1 MPTRSTPGSARLRSN
16 KAILIVIDGLTPSTF
31 ENAVGDRSAPTL
43 SALADAGS
51 YRRAVTTFPSLTPVC
66 LTSIATGAHPDVHHI
81 PHLVWWHRDERR
93 IVEYGSS
100 FGAIR
105 AAGTRRSIRDTIVGM
120 NRDHLAKDAETIY
133 EAGESAGLTV
143 AAVNITCYRGPHRY
157 APTVPGFASAA
168 FGPRRFFFYNLYES
182 DPIGAPLAVRNRGGG
197 SVDEYAAAAGR
208 WLVTR
213 DGFDLLVYYLS
224 DLDFASHVHGPDG
237 VREQLVKTDG
247 SVRALVDA
255 AGGLDSFL
263 ERYSV
268 LLCSDHGQT
277 NVRDA
282 VRLEEHVHAPAI
294 VTASNRA
301 GMIYTDE
308 PRVAA
313 ASLDGVEAVD
323 VVFYVEDGAVVAR
336 KDGDEDVAIL
346 DAYPLG
352 RERAE
357 AALRNPNAGDVLV
370 SAAPGWEL
378 ADLAGMHHSGGGSHG
393 SLGIGDS
400 EVPMLGIGIDPPPRT
415 VDVKDAMLAGVLSPV
430 P

>member
-1 MPTRSTPGSARLRSN
+1 MFESA
-16 KAILIVIDGLTPSTF
+16 VD
-31 ENAVGDRSAPTL
+31 DRSAPTL
-43 SALADAGS
+43 AQLADAGT

-81 PHLVWWHRDERR
+81 PHLVWWNRQERR

-120 NRDHLAKDAETIY
+120 NRDHLSKDAETIY
-133 EAGESAGLTV
+133 EAAERAGLTS
-143 AAVNITCYRGPHRY
+143 AAVNITCYRGEHRY
-157 APTVPGFASAA
+157 LPTVPGIAPAT

-182 DPIGAPLAVRNRGGG
+182 DPIGAPLAVRDRAHG

-224 DLDFASHVHGPDG
+224 DIDFASHLHGPDG

-255 AGGLDSFL
+255 AGGLDEFF
-263 ERYSV
+263 ERYAV
-268 LLCSDHGQT
+268 LVCSDHGQT
-277 NVRDA
+277 HVDRA
-282 VRLEEHVHAPAI
+282 VRLQDHVRSSDT

-308 PRVAA
+308 PRAAA
-313 ASLDGVEAVD
+313 ASLDGVEGVD
-323 VVFYVEDGAVVAR
+323 ATFFLEDGAVVAR
-336 KDGDEDVAIL
+336 RDGDEDAALL
-346 DAYPLG
+346 DEYPLG
-352 RERAE
+352 RERVT
-357 AALRNPNAGDVLV
+357 AALQNPNAGEVLV
-370 SAAPGWEL
+370 SAADGWEF
-378 ADLAGMHHSGGGSHG
+378 ADLAGLHHAGGGSHG
-393 SLGIGDS
+393 SLTAGDS
-400 EVPMLGIGIDPPPRT
+400 EVPILGVGIDPPART
-415 VDVKDAMLAGVLSPV
+415 IDVKDALLSTLRSPV
-430 P
+430 T

>member
-1 MPTRSTPGSARLRSN
+1 LRS
-16 KAILIVIDGLTPSTF
+16 KPAILIVIDGLTPSTF
-31 ENAVGDRSAPTL
+31 ENAVGDRSTPTL
-43 SALADAGS
+43 SALADAGE

-81 PHLVWWHRDERR
+81 PHLVWWDRGKRR

-133 EAGESAGLTV
+133 EAGERAGITV

-157 APTVPGFASAA
+157 VPTVPGVAPATH
-168 FGPRRFFFYNLYES
+168 GPRRFFFYNLYES
-182 DPIGAPLAVRNRGGG
+182 DPIGAPLAVRNRAGG

-224 DLDFASHVHGPDG
+224 DLDFASHLHGPDG
-237 VREQLVKTDG
+237 VREQLLKTDG
-247 SVRALVDA
+247 SVGTLVDA
-255 AGGLDSFL
+255 AGGIDAFL

-277 NVRDA
+277 RVTDVA
-282 VRLEEHVHAPAI
+282 RLEEHVHAPAI

-323 VVFYVEDGAVVAR
+323 AAFFLEDGELIAIR
-336 KDGDEDVAIL
+336 NGDEDAAIL

-352 RERAE
+352 RERAL
-357 AALRNPNAGDVLV
+357 AALRNPNAGEVLV

-378 ADLAGMHHSGGGSHG
+378 ADLGGMHHAGGGSHG
-393 SLGIGDS
+393 SLTAGDS
-400 EVPMLGIGIDPPPRT
+400 EVPMLGIGIDPPART
-415 VDVKDAMLAGVLSPV
+415 IDIKDAMLASVLSAV
-430 P
+430 T

>member
-1 MPTRSTPGSARLRSN
+1 LRS
-16 KAILIVIDGLTPSTF
+16 KRPAILIVIDGLTPSTF

-93 IVEYGSS
+93 VVEYGSS

-133 EAGESAGLTV
+133 EAGERAGLTV

-157 APTVPGFASAA
+157 VPTVPGFAPAT

-182 DPIGAPLAVRNRGGG
+182 DPIGAPLAVRNRSGG
-197 SVDEYAAAAGR
+197 SVDEYAAAAAR

-224 DLDFASHVHGPDG
+224 DLDFASHLHGPDD

-247 SVRALVDA
+247 SVRVLVDA

-268 LLCSDHGQT
+268 LVCSDHGQT
-277 NVRDA
+277 HVRDA

-313 ASLDGVEAVD
+313 ASLDAVEAVD
-323 VVFYVEDGAVVAR
+323 AVFFVEGGAVVAR
-336 KDGDEDVAIL
+336 KDGDDDAAIL

-352 RERAE
+352 RERVE
-357 AALRNPNAGDVLV
+357 AALRNPNAGEVLV
-370 SAAPGWEL
+370 SAASGWEL
-378 ADLAGMHHSGGGSHG
+378 ADLAGMHHAGGGSHG
-393 SLGIGDS
+393 SLTAGDS
-400 EVPMLGIGIDPPPRT
+400 EVPMLGVGIEPPART
-415 VDVKDAMLAGVLSPV
+415 IDVKNALLAGVLAAVS
-430 P
+430 